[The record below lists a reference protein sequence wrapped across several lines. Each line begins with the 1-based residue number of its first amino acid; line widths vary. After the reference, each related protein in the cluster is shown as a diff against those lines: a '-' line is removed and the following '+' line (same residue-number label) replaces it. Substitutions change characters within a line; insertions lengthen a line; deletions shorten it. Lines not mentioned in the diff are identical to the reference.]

1 VTSSR
6 LARLAAIGGLVAATV
21 LVPTLSSPASAYS
34 ETGTIT
40 KAAPGG
46 LGVTDTEFQ
55 LLCPSAPATQGVD
68 GWVFTLP
75 APATAGQT
83 VTLTGSS
90 AAPFTLAT
98 YVYKDDCTYS
108 RFETVLTPLVLQAG
122 DRYLSA
128 YAPIGANV
136 TVTLTNPPTTGS
148 GPNDPLFA
156 QNGENDLLLNGQ
168 WNMRKTRVPAA
179 WAEATGA
186 GIKVAVL
193 DTGLDLGHPDFACT
207 GKVQVVAGADP
218 DDDSSTSPEDDNG
231 HGTHT
236 AGIVGACTNN
246 NTGVVGAA
254 PGSTI
259 LPIQVL
265 SDTATAET
273 IAEGIRTAADSGA
286 HVINMSLSVGIGL
299 AGLGVPGSSGA
310 LGFFGFFADIDAAI
324 QYAQSKGVVV
334 VASAGNDSF
343 PLCSHPSI
351 AYNVI
356 CVGATDPNDV
366 NTFYSN
372 FPVKDDDED
381 LVGPALMAPGGTGQ
395 FFCDASSFEIIST
408 YDRSSDAA
416 EGDCDTLPG
425 YASIQ
430 GTSMAAPLVAGIA
443 ALVYE
448 DLGGVRSTTNA
459 DKVTEALLA
468 SAVDLYTPGYDPMS
482 GEGRVDAL
490 GAVSYWP

>member
-21 LVPTLSSPASAYS
+21 LVPTFSPASAYS
-34 ETGTIT
+34 ETGTIA

-46 LGVTDTEFQ
+46 LGATDTEFQ
-55 LLCPSAPATQGVD
+55 LLCPSAPASQGVD

-75 APATAGQT
+75 AAATAGQT
-83 VTLTGSS
+83 VTLTGTS

-136 TVTLTNPPTTGS
+136 TVTLTNPPSSAT

-168 WNMRKTRVPAA
+168 WNMRKTRVPQA
-179 WAEATGA
+179 WAEATGD

-193 DTGLDLGHPDFACT
+193 DTGLDLGHPDFDCP
-207 GKVQVVAGADP
+207 GKVELVTGADP
-218 DDDSSTSPEDDNG
+218 DPDSSTSPEDDNG

-246 NTGVVGAA
+246 NVGVVGAA
-254 PGSTI
+254 PDSTI
-259 LPIQVL
+259 MPIQVL
-265 SDTATAET
+265 SDTSTVQT
-273 IAEGIRTAADSGA
+273 IATGIHTATDNGA
-286 HVINMSLSVGIGL
+286 HVITMSLSVGIGL
-299 AGLGVPGSSGA
+299 AGVGVPGSSGG
-310 LGFFGFFADIDAAI
+310 LGFIGFFPEIDEAVSYAI
-324 QYAQSKGVVV
+324 SQGVVV
-334 VASAGNDSF
+334 VAAAGNETF
-343 PLCSHPSI
+343 PLCSSPAIS
-351 AYNVI
+351 YNVI

-366 NTFYSN
+366 NAFYSN

-395 FFCDASSFEIIST
+395 PFCDASSFEILST

-416 EGDCDTLPG
+416 EGDCDNLPG

-430 GTSMAAPLVAGIA
+430 GTSMATPLVAGIA

-448 DLGGVRSTTNA
+448 DLGGVRSTANA
-459 DKVTEALLA
+459 AKVTEALLG

>member
-1 VTSSR
+1 MTSHR
-6 LARLAAIGGLVAATV
+6 LARLAAIGGLVAAT
-21 LVPTLSSPASAYS
+21 LVPTYAGPASAYS
-34 ETGTIT
+34 ETGTIA

-46 LGVTDTEFQ
+46 LGATDTEFQ
-55 LLCPSAPATQGVD
+55 LLCPAAPASQGAD

-75 APATAGQT
+75 AAATAGQT
-83 VTLTGSS
+83 VTITGTS
-90 AAPFTLAT
+90 AAPFTLAA

-108 RFETVLTPLVLQAG
+108 RVETVLSPLALQAG
-122 DRYLSA
+122 DRYLST

-136 TVTLTNPPTTGS
+136 TVTLTNPPTTGT

-168 WNMRKTRVPAA
+168 WNMRKTRVPQA
-179 WAEATGA
+179 WAEATGS

-207 GKVQVVAGADP
+207 GKVQVVPGADP
-218 DDDSSTSPEDDNG
+218 DPDSSTSPADDDG

-254 PGSTI
+254 PDATI

-265 SDTATAET
+265 SPTSTVQT
-273 IAEGIRTAADSGA
+273 IAEGIETAADSGA
-286 HVINMSLSVGIGL
+286 HVINMSLSVGAGL
-299 AGLGVPGSSGA
+299 AGVGVPGSSGV
-310 LGFFGFFADIDAAI
+310 LGFTGFFPELDAAI
-324 QYAQSKGVVV
+324 SYAHSKGVVV
-334 VASAGNDSF
+334 VASSGNDSF
-343 PLCSHPSI
+343 PLCSSPAIS
-351 AYNVI
+351 YNVI
-356 CVGATDPNDV
+356 CVGATDPNDL

-395 FFCDASSFEIIST
+395 PFCDASSFEIIST
-408 YDRSSDAA
+408 YARAADAA
-416 EGDCDTLPG
+416 EGDCDGLAG

-459 DKVTEALLA
+459 AKVTEALLG